1 MENNL
6 CFPASS
12 IYWHLHCNYTITHT
26 NFSKIAEKNPLLKWN
41 TTGKNNSNVQW
52 TETEVLHLHKGDEED
67 EAHFHGGSY
76 RSLFS
81 LLRHDTEDT
90 PTSYF
95 WMIFCS
101 CVHLREESSVI
112 MVFLIIELSPPL
124 YWQIRQFYTILKKK
138 FGKGGKYFSSK
149 YKLFLN
155 LAWFLPYIEH
165 YKCLDILEC
174 L

>member
-1 MENNL
+1 MRFFNNINQKNDCNL
-6 CFPASS
+6 QEILWELSLITLFWGLFWRRTICVFPQVLFIDICIA
-12 IYWHLHCNYTITHT
+12 ITQSLT
-26 NFSKIAEKNPLLKWN
+26 QTFQNSRKNPLLKWN

-112 MVFLIIELSPPL
+112 MVFLIIELFPPPL
-124 YWQIRQFYTILKKK
+124 PAL
-138 FGKGGKYFSSK
+138 
-149 YKLFLN
+149 
-155 LAWFLPYIEH
+155 
-165 YKCLDILEC
+165 
-174 L
+174 

>member
-1 MENNL
+1 MFSRKFYL
-6 CFPASS
+6 LTSALQ
-12 IYWHLHCNYTITHT
+12 LHKL
-26 NFSKIAEKNPLLKWN
+26 SKIAEKNPLLKWN

-112 MVFLIIELSPPL
+112 MVFLIIELFPPPQL
-124 YWQIRQFYTILKKK
+124 YRQIRQFYTTFKKIWSRREK
-138 FGKGGKYFSSK
+138 MFAP
-149 YKLFLN
+149 FLQSIN
-155 LAWFLPYIEH
+155 YSWI
-165 YKCLDILEC
+165 
-174 L
+174 

>member
-1 MENNL
+1 MTTAL
-6 CFPASS
+6 Q
-12 IYWHLHCNYTITHT
+12 LLNYSHKL
-26 NFSKIAEKNPLLKWN
+26 SKIAEKNPLLKWN

-112 MVFLIIELSPPL
+112 MVFLIIELFPPPL
-124 YWQIRQFYTILKKK
+124 
-138 FGKGGKYFSSK
+138 
-149 YKLFLN
+149 
-155 LAWFLPYIEH
+155 
-165 YKCLDILEC
+165 
-174 L
+174 